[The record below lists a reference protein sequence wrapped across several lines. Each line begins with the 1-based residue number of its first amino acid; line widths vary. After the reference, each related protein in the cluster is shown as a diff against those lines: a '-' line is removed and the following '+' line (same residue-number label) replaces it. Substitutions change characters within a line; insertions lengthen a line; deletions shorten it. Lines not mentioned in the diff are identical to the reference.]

1 MFNKTNKSKTPE
13 KVEAAPAPISDA
25 NQIAAK
31 KPIVPLVQSPRA
43 SSMVFSNITI
53 HGHVSGTGDLHL
65 DGTVLGDV
73 KVGNLTVG
81 DAGNI
86 EGSVEADMIEIRG
99 RVLGSISG
107 KQIKLMSTAYVE
119 GDITHDS
126 LAIEVGA
133 YFQGRCLQNRRVET
147 APVEGTFGSGYAAEA
162 PAPAAATP
170 HVAASGVSLS
180 SYDLNALSDLKS

>member
-1 MFNKTNKSKTPE
+1 MFNKTNKSKLPE
-13 KVEAAPAPISDA
+13 IVEAAPAPVADA
-25 NQIAAK
+25 NGIAARK
-31 KPIVPLVQSPRA
+31 AGTPLLQSARP

-53 HGHVSGTGDLHL
+53 HGHVTGTGDLHL

-107 KQIKLMSTAYVE
+107 KQIKLMATAYVE

-147 APVEGTFGSGYAAEA
+147 APDATFGQAFASPE
-162 PAPAAATP
+162 ATP
-170 HVAASGVSLS
+170 VAAPQVAANVTSLS
-180 SYDLNALSDLKS
+180 SYDLSALSDLKS